1 MNNIGSIWNKWDLHF
16 HTPSSFDYKN
26 GSITNEDIVTSLI
39 SNNLRLIA
47 VTDHN
52 SIDRKRINDLRTI
65 AGNNL
70 TILPGIEVRT
80 GCGTGENIHIIGIF
94 PEDVDIDKINRDFL
108 SKGGIDDQRA
118 KKRNDE
124 EIYVNIDT
132 AVDIIHSNNGIVSI
146 HAGKKSNGIEIIT
159 NALPTSSAIKQ
170 DIAEKVDI
178 FEMGNIKDISDYQKY
193 VFPSIGFSRPMIIC
207 SDNHNINNYFIKSP
221 LWVKA
226 EPTFD
231 GLKQV
236 LVEYED
242 RIFIGDKPEKLRD
255 LQDNKNKYIK
265 SLSISPQDEKTG
277 DFGWFEN
284 INVEF
289 NPGLISII
297 GNKGSGKSALADIIS
312 LAGNSKCNEKDY
324 SFLNNKKFKEIKT
337 GKAKYFNAELIWQD
351 GTSSNKINLA
361 TTANFSNIEKI
372 KYVPQSY
379 IETLCNEVEGKTFQD
394 ELKNVIFSRIPESER
409 LGTTN
414 FNELITTKTE
424 GILSLKN
431 LKLNKMEV
439 INKQIIDIE
448 EQLSQ
453 TNEQIILSKLE
464 DKKQELKNLEKPE
477 EIKAPN
483 NSQEDEEIKK
493 SIQIQKDASEKKKK
507 EIDDGKILL
516 TELALRKHNI
526 SCLKSKLDVIN
537 QELISLRE
545 TYNLSSLELPE
556 DIFSL
561 TIRQNIFD
569 EKLHN
574 IDNAIEQQKIA
585 EAKKLEEIEQLN
597 NQIKNNEDKL
607 DEPNKKYQK
616 YLNDLKLYND
626 KYLEISGN
634 RENPRPGT
642 INYYEKQLE
651 YIRNELPK
659 VYQNIQNDRDILLDG
674 IIDDLVKL
682 KNVYEELFSPLKE
695 LIQKPEINNLN
706 LSFSAELMPV
716 NFINDFLAYIN
727 QGVSG
732 SFKGK
737 EDGKEVLNN
746 ILKTYDFNSKDS
758 IKAFVSNI
766 MHLLGDYNNI
776 TNQLSKNKTKNDIYN
791 YLWQCKY
798 IKPKYSLLANNKEL
812 SFLSPGER
820 GIVLLI
826 FYLLLDPSNR
836 PIVIDQPEE
845 NLDNFT
851 ISKNLVP
858 LIKQAKK
865 KRQIFM
871 VTHNPNIAVVCDA
884 EQIIHANIDKEHNNK
899 ITYTYGAIE
908 TPEINELIAEVLEGT
923 ITSFDIRNDKYF
935 MNRKNK

>member
-1 MNNIGSIWNKWDLHF
+1 M
-16 HTPSSFDYKN
+16 
-26 GSITNEDIVTSLI
+26 
-39 SNNLRLIA
+39 
-47 VTDHN
+47 
-52 SIDRKRINDLRTI
+52 
-65 AGNNL
+65 
-70 TILPGIEVRT
+70 
-80 GCGTGENIHIIGIF
+80 
-94 PEDVDIDKINRDFL
+94 
-108 SKGGIDDQRA
+108 
-118 KKRNDE
+118 
-124 EIYVNIDT
+124 
-132 AVDIIHSNNGIVSI
+132 
-146 HAGKKSNGIEIIT
+146 
-159 NALPTSSAIKQ
+159 
-170 DIAEKVDI
+170 
-178 FEMGNIKDISDYQKY
+178 
-193 VFPSIGFSRPMIIC
+193 
-207 SDNHNINNYFIKSP
+207 
-221 LWVKA
+221 
-226 EPTFD
+226 
-231 GLKQV
+231 
-236 LVEYED
+236 
-242 RIFIGDKPEKLRD
+242 
-255 LQDNKNKYIK
+255 
-265 SLSISPQDEKTG
+265 
-277 DFGWFEN
+277 
-284 INVEF
+284 
-289 NPGLISII
+289 
-297 GNKGSGKSALADIIS
+297 
-312 LAGNSKCNEKDY
+312 
-324 SFLNNKKFKEIKT
+324 
-337 GKAKYFNAELIWQD
+337 
-351 GTSSNKINLA
+351 
-361 TTANFSNIEKI
+361 
-372 KYVPQSY
+372 
-379 IETLCNEVEGKTFQD
+379 
-394 ELKNVIFSRIPESER
+394 
-409 LGTTN
+409 
-414 FNELITTKTE
+414 
-424 GILSLKN
+424 
-431 LKLNKMEV
+431 
-439 INKQIIDIE
+439 
-448 EQLSQ
+448 
-453 TNEQIILSKLE
+453 
-464 DKKQELKNLEKPE
+464 
-477 EIKAPN
+477 
-483 NSQEDEEIKK
+483 
-493 SIQIQKDASEKKKK
+493 
-507 EIDDGKILL
+507 
-516 TELALRKHNI
+516 RKHNI

-561 TIRQNIFD
+561 TIKQNIFD

-607 DEPNKKYQK
+607 DEPNKKYQQ

-634 RENPRPGT
+634 RENPLPGT

-746 ILKTYDFNSKDS
+746 VLKTYDFNSKDS

-766 MHLLGDYNNI
+766 MHLLGNYNNI